1 MSAERIASC
10 SVLELVNES
19 FAWDRTV
26 FDVIMQGSIK
36 SSLQCRRRLSS
47 RVIIRPWK
55 KRNNVTRRVEKLTS
69 DCLTNVHRFLRIT
82 RRKDYHVMCMKI
94 ALRKDNDA
102 VMEFDTVLSKLFRF
116 EECWIL
122 WLQCLKLLN

>member
-19 FAWDRTV
+19 FLQDRTV
-26 FDVIMQGSIK
+26 FGVIMQGSIK
-36 SSLQCRRRLSS
+36 RSLQCRR

-55 KRNNVTRRVEKLTS
+55 KRNNVTRRVEKFTS
-69 DCLTNVHRFLRIT
+69 GYLTNVHHFLHIT
-82 RRKDYHVMCMKI
+82 RRKDYRIMCMKI
-94 ALRKDNDA
+94 ALGKEDDA
-102 VMEFDTVLSKLFRF
+102 VVEFDTVLSRLFKC

-122 WLQCLKLLN
+122 WLQCLLLN